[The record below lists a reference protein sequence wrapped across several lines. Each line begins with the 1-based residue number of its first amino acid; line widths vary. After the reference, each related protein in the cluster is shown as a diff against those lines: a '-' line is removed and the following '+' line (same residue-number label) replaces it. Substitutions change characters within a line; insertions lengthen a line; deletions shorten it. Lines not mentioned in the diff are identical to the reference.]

1 MKTAICSMVLAVT
14 AALSASAA
22 VNDLRLT
29 FYTKGPDTY
38 KDGTPVK
45 DGEFYALV
53 WVAKDAAFRGF
64 NADGTLVAKEG
75 NELIAAVPFAENGHL
90 AFCAK
95 LIAAADMRRYE
106 GGAFE
111 LVMLD
116 TRNADGTVSAAK
128 RVGETG
134 AWELAAVN
142 GYQPIASVTPQAAA
156 LSTALNIASPIRIGL
171 TSEIPEGTPQPVIT
185 STELREGPN
194 GREMVIRVKGTAAY
208 LRYTAAAVELG
219 GTAASGEAAS
229 GEAANGEAVSSP
241 LQKELSPTSSN
252 GAADPDDEI
261 EIVVPAT
268 GSSGLFKVTRK

>member
-1 MKTAICSMVLAVT
+1 MKKAICSMVLAVT
-14 AALSASAA
+14 AALSAGAA

-29 FYTKGPDTY
+29 FCTKGPDTY

-53 WVAKDAAFRGF
+53 WVAKGAAFQGF

-90 AFCAK
+90 AFCK
-95 LIAAADMRRYE
+95 KQLGAADMARYD
-106 GGAFE
+106 GGTFE

-128 RVGETG
+128 RVGGTG

-142 GYQPIASVTPQAAA
+142 GYQSIASVTPQAAF
-156 LSTALNIASPIRIGL
+156 LSTALNIASPIKIGF
-171 TSEIPEGTPQPVIT
+171 TSAVPEGTPQPVIAGMT
-185 STELREGPN
+185 MREGAN

-208 LRYTAAAVELG
+208 LRYTAAAVGLG
-219 GTAASGEAAS
+219 GTAETPSRQDEGTAASGTS
-229 GEAANGEAVSSP
+229 AANGV
-241 LQKELSPTSSN
+241 
-252 GAADPDDEI
+252 ADPDAEI

-268 GSSGLFKVTRK
+268 GNSGFFKVLRQ